1 MGHPAFVAGEE
12 TAGPSASLGM
22 TRFRVVAEVRDES
35 RIDGTAGPSTSLGM
49 TSGVRRERRGAV
61 SLKIDCGAFSR

>member
-1 MGHPAFVAGEE
+1 
-12 TAGPSASLGM
+12 
-22 TRFRVVAEVRDES
+22 VVAEVRDES
-35 RIDGTAGPSTSLGM
+35 RMDGTAGPSTSLGM